1 MTHSILAQAA
11 DSVSYWPLGILA
23 ICVVFIVVSIVK
35 LRVHPFLALILSAFI
50 AGLLSKDLPDV
61 TTENIGIF
69 KARTDM
75 QTVSFSKAEASS
87 PIEVRL
93 NGDFLRAEEIAN
105 KVKALKKKYKKKTFL
120 SLHLIGEVPVSS
132 REVKL
137 TIAAADQNRVPY
149 ALRHKDEMGNGNK
162 LLNTITWSLRGFGDT
177 AGGLCLIIALAAI
190 IGTCMLGSGAADR
203 VVRCLLGIFGE
214 KRAGFVLLTSGFLLS
229 IPVFFDT
236 VFFLLIPLARALSL
250 RTGKSYTLYVI
261 AMAGAGAITHSMVPP
276 TPGPLMIA
284 KGLDLDFGVAMMAG
298 LAASILPACLVLIL
312 AKRFDKKFNIP
323 MREAPGASTSDLK
336 SIVDKKDSELPNLF
350 LSFLPIALPVVLI
363 SLVSI
368 LKLVDEDTVSGAA
381 WFRYL
386 EFFGSPNVAMLIAA
400 LVAIYT
406 LATQIILESRPMEG
420 GLMSTL
426 GKALEDPLQ
435 TAGVIILITGAGG
448 AFGGMIRL
456 AGVGGTIEAL
466 ANSYNISL
474 ILLAWGA
481 TAIIRIAQG
490 SATVAMITGVG
501 LMGAVIGD
509 GSELVYHPFY
519 IFLAIGFGSITLSW
533 MNDSGFWVVQR
544 LSGFTEKETL
554 KTWSVLLTAISL
566 LGLVQ
571 TLVFSKILPFKP
583 EAKPAEAA
591 ALVVLQK

>member
-1 MTHSILAQAA
+1 MVHSILAQAT

-23 ICVVFIVVSIVK
+23 ISVSFIVISIIK
-35 LRVHPFLALILSAFI
+35 LKLHPFLALIFAAVLT
-50 AGLLSKDLPDV
+50 GLLTGELPGM
-61 TTENIGIF
+61 TTENVGLF
-69 KARTDM
+69 KSRVALNDTPDNTANDM
-75 QTVSFSKAEASS
+75 
-87 PIEVRL
+87 
-93 NGDFLRAEEIAN
+93 
-105 KVKALKKKYKKKTFL
+105 
-120 SLHLIGEVPVSS
+120 
-132 REVKL
+132 
-137 TIAAADQNRVPY
+137 
-149 ALRHKDEMGNGNK
+149 
-162 LLNTITWSLRGFGDT
+162 LLAVNWSLLGFGNT
-177 AGGLCLIIALAAI
+177 AAGIGFVVALAAI

-203 VVRCLLGIFGE
+203 VVRWLLGIFGE
-214 KRAGFVLLTSGFLLS
+214 SRAGLVLLMSGFLLS

-250 RTGKSYTLYVI
+250 RTGRSYTLYVI

-284 KGLDLDFGVAMMAG
+284 DGLQLDLGVAMMSG
-298 LAASILPACLVLIL
+298 LAASLLPAWLVLFL
-312 AKRFDKKFNIP
+312 AKRFDTKFNIP
-323 MREAPGASTSDLK
+323 MREAAGASTSELRT
-336 SIVDKKDSELPNLF
+336 IVDKKDSELPNLF
-350 LSFLPIALPVVLI
+350 LSALPIALPVVLI

-368 LKLVDEDTVSGAA
+368 MKLLAKGTVSSAA
-381 WFRYL
+381 WFQYL
-386 EFFGSPNVAMLIAA
+386 EFFGSPNIAMLLAA
-400 LVAIYT
+400 LLAIYT
-406 LATQIILESRPMEG
+406 LASQIIRESRPLDG

-426 GKALEDPLQ
+426 GKTLEDPLQ

-456 AGVGGTIEAL
+456 AAIGETIEAL
-466 ANSYNISL
+466 AQSYGISY

-501 LMGAVIGD
+501 LMAAILGD
-509 GSELVYHPFY
+509 GTGLDYHPFY

-571 TLVFSKILPFKP
+571 ILTFSKILPFKP
-583 EAKPAEAA
+583 ESNPAQAA
-591 ALVVLQK
+591 ALVVQQK